1 MENQEKSITRML
13 HADRIFLLVC
23 SAAVAGT
30 ILFTLAQVLPLT
42 DDPALK
48 AALAAVCL
56 AGLLVMCGGP
66 LWVLWNLMQHK
77 TSIYSEDLFH
87 LEKIRRQMEGGMP

>member
-1 MENQEKSITRML
+1 MENREKSITRML

-23 SAAVAGT
+23 LAGVAGT

-48 AALAAVCL
+48 GALAAVCL
-56 AGLLVMCGGP
+56 AALLVMCGGP
-66 LWVLWNLMQHK
+66 LWVLWNLTRHK
-77 TSIYSEDLFH
+77 TSVYGEDLFY
-87 LEKIRRQMEGGMP
+87 LEQIRRQGEDGTP